1 VVSAPGLTSPALK
14 IAGPWVPVVDVID
27 KETVGWR
34 RIDGVPGDLGEV
46 CHACMVAGEGEM
58 RRVRAVAKEHQ
69 VVLGNAE
76 PADRSCG
83 GGVAPSHRSVRGDD
97 GADITFPPSQEPPLF
112 QSSRR
117 CPTPVGIRHA
127 LERTVRDQRRM
138 AHRWSDQYSP
148 SAKGHISS
156 PHERIMMR
164 ITMISRRGLYARAR
178 PIRRDLQSRDTNPR
192 EKIASKFPCGP
203 I

>member
-97 GADITFPPSQEPPLF
+97 GADITVSSVPGTPIVPEF
-112 QSSRR
+112 QKVSHSRWDPA
-117 CPTPVGIRHA
+117 CPGA
-127 LERTVRDQRRM
+127 
-138 AHRWSDQYSP
+138 Y
-148 SAKGHISS
+148 
-156 PHERIMMR
+156 
-164 ITMISRRGLYARAR
+164 R
-178 PIRRDLQSRDTNPR
+178 P
-192 EKIASKFPCGP
+192 
-203 I
+203 